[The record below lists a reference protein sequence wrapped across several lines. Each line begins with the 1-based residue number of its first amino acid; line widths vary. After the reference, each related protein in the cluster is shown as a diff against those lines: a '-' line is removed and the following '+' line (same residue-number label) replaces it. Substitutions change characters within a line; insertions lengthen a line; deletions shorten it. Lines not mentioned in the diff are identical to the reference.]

1 MENASK
7 IDTKI
12 NEKSMRFPNQR
23 FLYFCREYN
32 VKMVFGHDLGSR
44 KSIKNV
50 TKIHIKFDTRK
61 VMQKASKK
69 HPKRRPGSM
78 KNR

>member
-1 MENASK
+1 
-7 IDTKI
+7 
-12 NEKSMRFPNQR
+12 MRFPNQR

-32 VKMVFGHDLGSR
+32 VKMVFWHDLGSR

-69 HPKRRPGSM
+69 S
-78 KNR
+78 KNPTKNHGFLQFLAVAGKGRHGKVP